1 MINLILFGPPGSGKG
16 TQANKIAQKYNIL
29 HISTGDLFREEIG
42 NKSDLG
48 QLAMEYINK
57 GELVPNEVTIRML
70 KAALERHGTTFGV
83 IYDGFPR
90 TVDQARALDVLLEEE
105 QDEIDLL
112 ISLKVDDDEITRRI
126 LERGKTEGRADDQ
139 DEKIIKERIEVYKK
153 ETQPVY
159 AYYDA
164 QDKAVTING
173 SGSIDQIFK
182 LITETIDQVIEEN
195 NNLNGE

>member
-16 TQANKIAQKYNIL
+16 TQAKKLAEKYNIL
-29 HISTGDLFREEIG
+29 HISTGDLFRKEIG
-42 NKSDLG
+42 DKSELG

-57 GELVPNEVTIRML
+57 GELVPDSVTIGML
-70 KAALERHGTTFGV
+70 KAALDRHGSTFGV

-90 TVDQARALDVLLEEE
+90 TVDQARALDVLLEDE

-112 ISLKVDDDEITRRI
+112 ISLKVDEEEVVQR
-126 LERGKTEGRADDQ
+126 LLKRGQMDGRVDDQ
-139 DEKIIKERIEVYKK
+139 NEEVIRDRIAVYKN

-164 QDKAVTING
+164 MDKSITING
-173 SGSIDQIFK
+173 MGSIDDIFDR
-182 LITETIDQVIEEN
+182 LTETIDQVIAEK
-195 NNLNGE
+195 

>member
-16 TQANKIAQKYNIL
+16 TQAKKLAEKYDIL
-29 HISTGDLFREEIG
+29 HISTGDLFRKEIG
-42 NKSDLG
+42 EKSELG
-48 QLAMEYINK
+48 LLAMDYMNK
-57 GELVPNEVTIRML
+57 GELVPNEVTIGML
-70 KAALERHGTTFGV
+70 KSALERHGSTFGV

-112 ISLKVDDDEITRRI
+112 ISLKVDDDEIINRLLQLGI
-126 LERGKTEGRADDQ
+126 SDGRTDDQ
-139 DEKIIKERIEVYKK
+139 DEEIIRDRIEVYKK

-164 QDKAVTING
+164 QDSAVTING
-173 SGSIDQIFK
+173 MGSIDDIFQR
-182 LITETIDQVIEEN
+182 ITDI
-195 NNLNGE
+195 

>member
-16 TQANKIAQKYNIL
+16 TQAKKLAEKYGIL
-29 HISTGDLFREEIG
+29 HISTGDLFRKEIG
-42 NKSDLG
+42 DKSELG
-48 QLAMEYINK
+48 LLAMDYMNK
-57 GELVPNEVTIRML
+57 GELVPDTVTIGML
-70 KAALERHGTTFGV
+70 KAALTRHGSTFGV

-112 ISLKVDDDEITRRI
+112 ISLKVDDEEIIERL
-126 LERGKTEGRADDQ
+126 LERGKRDGRVDDQ
-139 DEKIIKERIEVYKK
+139 NDQIIRDRIEVYKK

-164 QDKAVTING
+164 QDKSITING
-173 SGSIDQIFK
+173 VGSIDEIFDR
-182 LITETIDQVIEEN
+182 LTETIDLVIAEK
-195 NNLNGE
+195 

>member
-16 TQANKIAQKYNIL
+16 TQAKKLAEKYGIL
-29 HISTGDLFREEIG
+29 HISTGDLFRKEIG
-42 NKSDLG
+42 DKSELG
-48 QLAMEYINK
+48 LLAMDYMNK
-57 GELVPNEVTIRML
+57 GELVPDTVTIGML
-70 KAALERHGTTFGV
+70 KAALTRHGSTFGV

-112 ISLKVDDDEITRRI
+112 ISLKVDDEEIIDRL
-126 LERGKTEGRADDQ
+126 LERGKRDGRVDDQ
-139 DEKIIKERIEVYKK
+139 NDQIIRDRIEVYKK

-164 QDKAVTING
+164 QDKSITING
-173 SGSIDQIFK
+173 VGSIDEIYDR
-182 LITETIDQVIEEN
+182 LTETIDLVIAEK
-195 NNLNGE
+195 

>member
-16 TQANKIAQKYNIL
+16 TQAKKLAEKYGIL
-29 HISTGDLFREEIG
+29 HISTGDLFRKEIG
-42 NKSDLG
+42 DKSELG
-48 QLAMEYINK
+48 LLAMDYMNK
-57 GELVPNEVTIRML
+57 GELVPDTVTIGML
-70 KAALERHGTTFGV
+70 KAALTRHGSTFGV

-112 ISLKVDDDEITRRI
+112 ISLKVDDEEIIDRL
-126 LERGKTEGRADDQ
+126 LERGKRDGRVDDQ
-139 DEKIIKERIEVYKK
+139 NDHIIRDRIEVYKK

-164 QDKAVTING
+164 QDKSITING
-173 SGSIDQIFK
+173 VGSIDEIFDR
-182 LITETIDQVIEEN
+182 LTETIDLVIAEK
-195 NNLNGE
+195 